1 MAGSYTPTITT
12 FTTPFLDVVSIS
24 STSYE
29 EIQESLGSDIYLAK
43 NLLVEASSII
53 QLNEPISILT
63 YDVDGNIFQDNVYNL
78 ADPFQYQTSYLQE
91 FKNKG
96 LILDGKSRIELIL
109 RPFSDMRLVFT
120 AEEIVP
126 DASDA
131 LDKIKTFIFMIDK
144 LEKKIDNK
152 SLSNKPNSK
161 NCTILNIYLNCTMI
175 ELSMKRTLQTYYHR
189 EILQIYKLYIYI
201 PIVILF

>member
-1 MAGSYTPTITT
+1 
-12 FTTPFLDVVSIS
+12 
-24 STSYE
+24 
-29 EIQESLGSDIYLAK
+29 
-43 NLLVEASSII
+43 LLVEASSII

-63 YDVDGNIFQDNVYNL
+63 YDVDGNISQDNVYNI

-91 FKNKG
+91 FKNEG

-131 LDKIKTFIFMIDK
+131 LDKINRIGRSSSRPGLDVLDGTFEDDDIPKEPIF
-144 LEKKIDNK
+144 DNDF
-152 SLSNKPNSK
+152 
-161 NCTILNIYLNCTMI
+161 LNRTGLFNNVSTSIPYGQNI
-175 ELSMKRTLQTYYHR
+175 ELEDLFGDYS
-189 EILQIYKLYIYI
+189 EKLN
-201 PIVILF
+201 